1 MLCGCALFLL
11 FSLMIHVS
19 IPASVRAWGRGVVSR
34 LLPPGGL
41 SPVDWLLLRWLCLSL
56 PVLGAVVLMMAC
68 GWLEPLDREQ
78 LRLLA
83 GHPFYIEAEAAQV
96 SLAGPM
102 GMFSFCVLL
111 VLFLGLVL
119 LRQGSLAACTQ
130 ICFLAALAVGLPGL
144 LCVLWGGVLYVSAPL
159 VCVLA
164 LWILMLAVPFFRR
177 TTR

>member
-1 MLCGCALFLL
+1 
-11 FSLMIHVS
+11 MIRIG
-19 IPASVRAWGRGVVSR
+19 IPAALKALGRSVGER

-56 PVLGAVVLMMAC
+56 PVLAGVVLMMGC

-78 LRLLA
+78 LLLLG

-96 SLAGPM
+96 SLAGPV
-102 GMFSFCVLL
+102 GTFAFCVLL
-111 VLFLGLVL
+111 VLFLGLAL
-119 LRQGSLAACTQ
+119 LRQGSIAACTQ

-164 LWILMLAVPFFRR
+164 LWLLMWIPFFRR
-177 TTR
+177 MRP